1 MNVQGGDAFS
11 TLLQH
16 AQRRVNS
23 SEILWISP
31 EIKAIDASSD
41 PDIKET
47 MMSLDVSSSK
57 DFLRFALVEISSPEC
72 QIADMSLSYAGLSK
86 SKRILISAPAE
97 KRER

>member
-47 MMSLDVSSSK
+47 MMSLDVSISK
-57 DFLRFALVEISSPEC
+57 DFFACSALVEISSPEC
-72 QIADMSLSYAGLSK
+72 ADS
-86 SKRILISAPAE
+86 
-97 KRER
+97 